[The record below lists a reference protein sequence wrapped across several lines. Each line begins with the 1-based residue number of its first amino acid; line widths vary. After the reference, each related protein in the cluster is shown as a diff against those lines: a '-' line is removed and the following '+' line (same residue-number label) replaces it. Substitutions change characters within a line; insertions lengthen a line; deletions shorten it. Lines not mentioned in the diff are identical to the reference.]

1 MGLRN
6 FNVVSVNYKDFT
18 LEQREEFLKRNYK
31 ERLKEY
37 FLKSDIKGYVILETC
52 LRIEIYFE
60 KSQKFSSENF
70 LKDMGLSRDIKIF
83 NGEEA
88 LKYLMNVSCG
98 LESVIKGEDQILS
111 QLKKSYSENL
121 EKKKTSK
128 ILNSIFNKA
137 IQTGKKFRTVSKINT
152 QNLSLDGI
160 SVKFIRE
167 KFKDFS
173 EKKVFIIGIGEL
185 SQSILALLYKIGVK
199 EIAVT
204 NRTRHKSLEVNHK
217 YKDIKLVDFS
227 DKYKEIENSDI
238 IISATSAPHLVIKA
252 DKLELIS
259 ADRRERF
266 FLDLAVPRDI
276 DPKISTFKNTTLCH
290 LEDLWEVYNS
300 NLENR
305 ENICEK
311 YNYVIEEQIEKTKKW
326 FDYRKEIVGEN
337 A

>member
-37 FLKSDIKGYVILETC
+37 FFKSDIKGYVILETC

-60 KSQKFSSENF
+60 KSHKFSSENF

-128 ILNSIFNKA
+128 ILNTIFNKA

-217 YKDIKLVDFS
+217 YKDIKLVYFS
-227 DKYKEIENSDI
+227 DKYKEIKDSDI

-252 DKLELIS
+252 DKLELVV
-259 ADRRERF
+259 ADVRERF

-276 DPKISTFKNTTLCH
+276 DPKIATFKNTTLCH
-290 LEDLWEVYNS
+290 LEDLWEVYNN

-305 ENICEK
+305 ENISEK
-311 YNYVIEEQIEKTKKW
+311 YSYVIEEQIEKTKKW